1 MPYYDYYCSSCK
13 HEFEINMKISER
25 NVPTQE
31 PCPECS
37 ERDVELQLATP
48 TIGDPW
54 RFAGKRPDE
63 GFRDRLR
70 EIKKHHRGST
80 IDVR

>member
-1 MPYYDYYCSSCK
+1 MPYYDYQCISCE
-13 HEFEINMKISER
+13 HEFEVCMKISER

-37 ERDVELQLATP
+37 EREVKHKLATP
-48 TIGDPW
+48 YVGDAW
-54 RFAGKRPDE
+54 HHARKKPDE

-70 EIKKHHRGST
+70 EIKNHHRGST

>member
-1 MPYYDYYCSSCK
+1 MPYYDYQCTSCK
-13 HEFEINMKISER
+13 HVFEASKKISER
-25 NVPTQE
+25 HVPTQE

-37 ERDVELQLATP
+37 ERDVEQQFATP
-48 TIGDPW
+48 VIGDPW

-70 EIKKHHRGST
+70 EIKKHHRGNT

>member
-25 NVPTQE
+25 HVPTQE

-37 ERDVELQLATP
+37 ERDVEQQFATP
-48 TIGDPW
+48 VIGDPW
-54 RFAGKRPDE
+54 HFAGKKPDE

-70 EIKKHHRGST
+70 EIKKHHRGNT

>member
-13 HEFEINMKISER
+13 HEFETNMKISER
-25 NVPTQE
+25 HVPTQE

-37 ERDVELQLATP
+37 ERDVELQLVAP

-70 EIKKHHRGST
+70 EIKKHHRGNT

>member
-1 MPYYDYYCSSCK
+1 MPNYDYYCSSCK

-25 NVPTQE
+25 NVPTQK

-70 EIKKHHRGST
+70 EIKKHHRGNT

>member
-25 NVPTQE
+25 NVPTLE

-70 EIKKHHRGST
+70 EIKKHHRGNT

>member
-13 HEFEINMKISER
+13 HEFETNMKIRER
-25 NVPTQE
+25 HVPTQE

-37 ERDVELQLATP
+37 ERDVELQLVAP
-48 TIGDPW
+48 TVGDPW

-70 EIKKHHRGST
+70 EIKKHHRGNT

>member
-1 MPYYDYYCSSCK
+1 MPNYDYYCSSCE

-70 EIKKHHRGST
+70 EIKKHHRGNT

>member
-1 MPYYDYYCSSCK
+1 MPNYDYYCSSCK
-13 HEFEINMKISER
+13 HEFEINMKINER

-70 EIKKHHRGST
+70 EIKKHHRGNS

>member
-1 MPYYDYYCSSCK
+1 MPYYDYYCTSCK
-13 HEFEINMKISER
+13 HEFETNMKISER
-25 NVPTQE
+25 HVPTQE

-37 ERDVELQLATP
+37 ERDVELQLVAP

-70 EIKKHHRGST
+70 EIKKHHRGNT

>member
-1 MPYYDYYCSSCK
+1 MPYYDYYCTSCK
-13 HEFEINMKISER
+13 HEFETNMKISER
-25 NVPTQE
+25 HVPTQE

-37 ERDVELQLATP
+37 ERDVELQLVAP
-48 TIGDPW
+48 TVGDPW

-70 EIKKHHRGST
+70 EIKKHHRGNT

>member
-13 HEFEINMKISER
+13 YEFEINMKISER

-31 PCPECS
+31 PCPESS

-70 EIKKHHRGST
+70 EIKKHHRGNS

>member
-1 MPYYDYYCSSCK
+1 MPNYDYYCSSCE

-37 ERDVELQLATP
+37 ERDVKLQLATP

-70 EIKKHHRGST
+70 EIKKHHRGNT

>member
-1 MPYYDYYCSSCK
+1 MPYYDYYCTTCQ
-13 HEFEINMKISER
+13 HEFETCMKISER
-25 NVPTQE
+25 YVPTQE

-37 ERDVELQLATP
+37 EKDIKLQLASP
-48 TIGDPW
+48 VVGDPW

-70 EIKKHHRGST
+70 EIKKHHRGNS

>member
-1 MPYYDYYCSSCK
+1 MPNYDYYCSSCE

-70 EIKKHHRGST
+70 EIKKHHRGNS

>member
-70 EIKKHHRGST
+70 EIKKHHRGNT

>member
-1 MPYYDYYCSSCK
+1 MPYYDYQCTSCK

-70 EIKKHHRGST
+70 EIKKHHRGNT

>member
-1 MPYYDYYCSSCK
+1 MPYYDYQCTSCK
-13 HEFEINMKISER
+13 HEFETCMKISER
-25 NVPTQE
+25 HIPTQE

-37 ERDVELQLATP
+37 EKDVKQQLATP
-48 TIGDPW
+48 VVGDPW

-70 EIKKHHRGST
+70 EIKKHHPGNT

>member
-1 MPYYDYYCSSCK
+1 MPYYDYQCTSCK
-13 HEFEINMKISER
+13 HEFEINMKIRER
-25 NVPTQE
+25 DVPTQE

-48 TIGDPW
+48 VIGDPC

-70 EIKKHHRGST
+70 EIKKHHRGNT

>member
-1 MPYYDYYCSSCK
+1 MPYYDYQCTSCK
-13 HEFEINMKISER
+13 HVFEASKKISER
-25 NVPTQE
+25 HVPTQE

-37 ERDVELQLATP
+37 ERDVEQQFATP
-48 TIGDPW
+48 VIGDPW

-70 EIKKHHRGST
+70 EIKKHHRGNS

>member
-1 MPYYDYYCSSCK
+1 MPYYDYQCTSCK

>member
-1 MPYYDYYCSSCK
+1 MPNYDYYCSSCK

-70 EIKKHHRGST
+70 EIKKHHRGNT

>member
-70 EIKKHHRGST
+70 EIKKHHRGNS

>member
-1 MPYYDYYCSSCK
+1 MPNYDYYCSSCK

-25 NVPTQE
+25 NVPTEE

-37 ERDVELQLATP
+37 EGNVELQLATP

-70 EIKKHHRGST
+70 EIKKHHRGNT